1 MIKGMVCRL
10 SVFFS
15 SSLLLFL
22 LKPLILITIF
32 NVEGV
37 PLDNFFKLLEFKPVV
52 TLNFSHRTRYFLY
65 QQVLWRYDGKKP
77 SNTQLYKWIPWDD
90 LLGKTD
96 EWSVKTEA
104 VMSWYLNR
112 KKFNWIFTISK
123 LKSET
128 NFIFFYCN
136 VSE

>member
-52 TLNFSHRTRYFLY
+52 TLSFSHRTRYFLY